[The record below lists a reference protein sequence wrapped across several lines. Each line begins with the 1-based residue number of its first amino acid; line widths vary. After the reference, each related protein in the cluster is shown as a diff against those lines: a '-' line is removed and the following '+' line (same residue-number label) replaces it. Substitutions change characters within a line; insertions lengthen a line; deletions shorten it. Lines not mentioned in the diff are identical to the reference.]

1 MADIGQEVQA
11 EARRQE
17 RAIAALVA
25 AGMMPG
31 DAERAVRAAA
41 AAEQRLP
48 SDIEIADD
56 VAFVGTDA
64 DIENSRQWWYW
75 TLARLAAWR
84 KSTRMLDAT
93 KLQTQG

>member
-1 MADIGQEVQA
+1 MADTTDVGKEVQA

-17 RAIAALVA
+17 RAIAALVE

-48 SDIEIADD
+48 SDTEIADD
-56 VAFVGTDA
+56 VALVGTDA
-64 DIENSRQWWYW
+64 DIENSRQWWWW
-75 TLARLAAWR
+75 TLAQKTAWQ
-84 KSTRMLDAT
+84 KFTRVLDAQRT
-93 KLQTQG
+93 T